1 MCVCKKV
8 KDVWRFYR
16 FSLINMRWRGV
27 KEDVSVILIDILLI
41 KEYICLKGGT
51 IDGETIK
58 SLLVA
63 KKEDEA

>member
-8 KDVWRFYR
+8 KDVWKFYR

-27 KEDVSVILIDILLI
+27 KEDVSVKLIDILLI
-41 KEYICLKGGT
+41 TEYISLQGGT